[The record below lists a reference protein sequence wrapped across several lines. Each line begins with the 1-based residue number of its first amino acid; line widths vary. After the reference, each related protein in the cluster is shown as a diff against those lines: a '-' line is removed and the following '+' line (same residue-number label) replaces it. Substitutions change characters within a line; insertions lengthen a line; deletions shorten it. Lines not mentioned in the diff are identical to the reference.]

1 MQEHTDLEGKIHLV
15 KEREDS
21 EEYTR
26 AMSRSKLGKHNDRVR
41 AQKAKTQSTMSL
53 SSVGEHIIQGAKKII
68 RNLTGSTNN
77 SNPDVQEVSGLD
89 DDDPY
94 EGEQPFEESES
105 APGRKG
111 SKRRDDGNDSDEYVP
126 SDDENREDR
135 RGPHRDTR

>member
-1 MQEHTDLEGKIHLV
+1 MREHADLDGKIHLV

-21 EEYTR
+21 EDYTR
-26 AMSRSKLGKHNDRVR
+26 AMSRSKLGKHNDRVK
-41 AQKAKTQSTMSL
+41 AQKSQTQSTLSF
-53 SSVGEHIIQGAKKII
+53 SSVGEHLVQGAKNII
-68 RNLTGSTNN
+68 RTLTGSTDN
-77 SNPDVQEVSGLD
+77 SNPDVQEVSGL

-111 SKRRDDGNDSDEYVP
+111 SKRRNDGNDSDEYVP